1 MKIPLVVAVIASAF
15 SFAQP
20 NFAQQ
25 KETVDAQIVQL
36 IVAHQK
42 IYDEAFNNGDAAAL
56 TTKMFTEDAVLVTD
70 SGPIYGRRP
79 LRNILQTCSSKFISV
94 TLAGMSAQKI
104 LPTSSQRELVLK
116 EA

>member
-25 KETVDAQIVQL
+25 KETADTQIVQL

-79 LRNILQTCSSKFISV
+79 LRNILHFLRKMNFNPPLQSLSQIRRWDPSSLI
-94 TLAGMSAQKI
+94 
-104 LPTSSQRELVLK
+104 
-116 EA
+116 